1 MRNKTKL
8 LKVFLCKSLYALI
21 PTNMKYK
28 ALITSEQNKSY
39 LNTIEERD
47 SSDLPDHDMLIK
59 VKFSSLN
66 YKDALSASGNKGVTR
81 NYPHTPGIDAAG
93 IIEETRGDKF
103 KSGDEVIVTG
113 YDMGMN
119 TFGGFGEYI
128 RVPEDWVIKKPDN
141 LTLSE
146 SMAFGTAGLT
156 SGLCMRK
163 LLQNGLKPEDG
174 NVFVTGV
181 TGGVGII
188 SLMLFKK
195 LGFNVT
201 AITGKLDQEEFLL
214 NLGANEV
221 IDRKTLDL
229 DLISPLQKPLFS
241 GGIDAVGGKIL
252 SNLICSTSQR
262 AAIACCGMVGG
273 LSLDTSIF
281 PFILRG
287 LSLFGIDSAESLID
301 VKEEIWNNFSS
312 NWKLENIDEN
322 IKDISLN
329 ELPGEIDK
337 ILNGNQIGRVRV
349 VYD

>member
-1 MRNKTKL
+1 
-8 LKVFLCKSLYALI
+8 
-21 PTNMKYK
+21 MKYK
-28 ALITSEQNKSY
+28 ALLTKENDKSY
-39 LNTIEERD
+39 KNSIVELNI
-47 SSDLPDHDMLIK
+47 SDLPDNDTLIK
-59 VKFSSLN
+59 VKYSSLN

-81 NYPHTPGIDAAG
+81 KYPHTPGIDAAG
-93 IIEETRGDKF
+93 VIEESSGNKF

-128 RVPEDWVIKKPDN
+128 KVPEEWIIKKPKN
-141 LTLSE
+141 ISLSE

-156 SGLCMRK
+156 AGLCLRK
-163 LLQNGLKPEDG
+163 LLAHGLKPDDG
-174 NVFVTGV
+174 DVFVSGV

-201 AITGKLDQEEFLL
+201 AITGKLDQKEILL

-221 IDRKTLDL
+221 IDRNTLDL
-229 DLISPLQKPLFS
+229 DLISPLQKPLYS

-312 NWKLENIDEN
+312 NWKLENIDKN
-322 IKDISLN
+322 IKDISLD
-329 ELPGEIDK
+329 ELPSEIDK
-337 ILNGNQIGRVRV
+337 ILKGNQIGRVRV

>member
-1 MRNKTKL
+1 MIYRALVTQENKENFDNSIQDL
-8 LKVFLCKSLYALI
+8 NLSSL
-21 PTNMKYK
+21 PENDT
-28 ALITSEQNKSY
+28 
-39 LNTIEERD
+39 
-47 SSDLPDHDMLIK
+47 LIK

-81 NYPHTPGIDAAG
+81 SYPHTPGIDAAG
-93 IIEETRGDKF
+93 IIEETSGNKF
-103 KSGDEVIVTG
+103 KKGDEVIVTG

-119 TFGGFGEYI
+119 TFGGFGEFI
-128 RVPEDWVIKKPDN
+128 KVPQEWIVKKPDN
-141 LTLSE
+141 LSLSE

-156 SGLCMRK
+156 AGLCLRK
-163 LLQNGLKPEDG
+163 LLNHGLKPDNG

-195 LGFNVT
+195 LGFKVT
-201 AITGKLDQEEFLL
+201 AVTGKMNEKDLL
-214 NLGANEV
+214 KDLGADEV
-221 IDRKTLDL
+221 INRNELDV
-229 DLISPLQKPLFS
+229 DLLSPLQKPIYS

-287 LSLFGIDSAESLID
+287 LTLFGIDSAESLLS
-301 VKEEIWNNFSS
+301 VKEEVWNNFSS
-312 NWKLENIDEN
+312 DWKLENIDNN
-322 IKDISLN
+322 IKDISLD
-329 ELPGEIDK
+329 ELPIEIDK
-337 ILNGNQIGRVRV
+337 ILEGKQVGRVRV

>member
-1 MRNKTKL
+1 MQ
-8 LKVFLCKSLYALI
+8 
-21 PTNMKYK
+21 YK
-28 ALITSEQNKSY
+28 ALVTSEENKTFVNS
-39 LNTIEERD
+39 IETKD
-47 SSDLPDHDMLIK
+47 ISDLPNNDTLIK
-59 VKFSSLN
+59 IKYSSLN
-66 YKDALSASGNKGVTR
+66 FKDALSASGNKGVTK

-93 IIEETRGDKF
+93 IIEKTSGSKF
-103 KSGDEVIVTG
+103 KPGDEVIVTG

-119 TFGGFGEYI
+119 TNGGFGEYI
-128 RVPEDWVIKKPDN
+128 KVPQEWIVKKPDN

-156 SGLCMRK
+156 AGLCLRK
-163 LLQNGLKPEDG
+163 LLAHGLQPDDG
-174 NVFVTGV
+174 DVFVSGV

-195 LGFNVT
+195 LGFSVS
-201 AITGKLDQEEFLL
+201 AITGKLDQEEFLKS
-214 NLGANEV
+214 LGANKV
-221 IDRKTLDL
+221 IDRNTLDL
-229 DLISPLQKPLFS
+229 DLISPLQKPIYS

-322 IKDISLN
+322 IKDIPLD
-329 ELPGEIDK
+329 ELPSEIDK
-337 ILNGNQIGRVRV
+337 ILKGEQVGRVRIA
-349 VYD
+349 YD

>member
-1 MRNKTKL
+1 
-8 LKVFLCKSLYALI
+8 
-21 PTNMKYK
+21 MKYR
-28 ALITSEQNKSY
+28 ALVTRENNKNFENSIQNLDFSS
-39 LNTIEERD
+39 LPENDTI
-47 SSDLPDHDMLIK
+47 IK

-81 NYPHTPGIDAAG
+81 SYPHTPGIDAAG
-93 IIEETRGDKF
+93 IIEKTSGNKF
-103 KSGDEVIVTG
+103 KKGDEVIVTG

-128 RVPEDWVIKKPDN
+128 RVPQEWIVKKPDN
-141 LTLSE
+141 LSLSE

-156 SGLCMRK
+156 AGLCLRK
-163 LLQNGLKPEDG
+163 LLNHGLKPDDG
-174 NVFVTGV
+174 KVFVTGV

-195 LGFNVT
+195 LGFEVT
-201 AITGKLDQEEFLL
+201 AVTGKMNEKDLL
-214 NLGANEV
+214 TDLGADEV
-221 IDRKTLDL
+221 INRNELDT
-229 DLISPLQKPLFS
+229 DLLSPLQKPIYS

-287 LSLFGIDSAESLID
+287 LTLFGIDSAESLLP
-301 VKEEIWNNFSS
+301 VKEEVWKNFSS
-312 NWKLENIDEN
+312 DWKLENIDSN
-322 IKDISLN
+322 IKDIIVD
-329 ELPGEIDK
+329 ELPIEIDK
-337 ILNGNQIGRVRV
+337 ILEGKQIGRVRV

>member
-1 MRNKTKL
+1 MEYN
-8 LKVFLCKSLYALI
+8 ALV
-21 PTNMKYK
+21 T
-28 ALITSEQNKSY
+28 TEDNKSFI
-39 LNTIEERD
+39 NSIEKRD
-47 SSDLPDHDMLIK
+47 ISSLPDNDTLVK

-93 IIEETRGDKF
+93 IIEDTTSTNF
-103 KSGDEVIVTG
+103 QVGDEVIITG

-119 TFGGFGEYI
+119 TYGGFGEYI
-128 RVPEDWVIKKPDN
+128 RVPHEWIVKKPDN
-141 LTLSE
+141 LSLSE

-156 SGLCMRK
+156 AGLCLRK
-163 LLQNGLKPEDG
+163 LLLHGLKPDDG
-174 NVFVTGV
+174 EVFVSGV

-188 SLMLFKK
+188 SLMLFSK
-195 LGFNVT
+195 LGFDVT
-201 AITGKLDQEEFLL
+201 AITGKMDQEKLL
-214 NLGANEV
+214 KNLGA
-221 IDRKTLDL
+221 KTVLNRNDLDS
-229 DLISPLQKPLFS
+229 DLISPLQKPIYA

-252 SNLICSTSQR
+252 ANLICSTSQR

-287 LSLFGIDSAESLID
+287 LSLFGIDSAESLLET
-301 VKEEIWNNFSS
+301 KEEVWNNFATS
-312 NWKLENIDEN
+312 WKLENIDEN

-329 ELPGEIDK
+329 ELPSEIDK
-337 ILNGNQIGRVRV
+337 ILDGKQIGRVRI

>member
-1 MRNKTKL
+1 MEYN
-8 LKVFLCKSLYALI
+8 ALV
-21 PTNMKYK
+21 T
-28 ALITSEQNKSY
+28 TEDNKSFI
-39 LNTIEERD
+39 NSIEKRD
-47 SSDLPDHDMLIK
+47 ISSLPDNDTLVK

-93 IIEETRGDKF
+93 IIEDTTSTNF
-103 KSGDEVIVTG
+103 QVGDEVIITG

-128 RVPEDWVIKKPDN
+128 RVPQEWIVKKPDN
-141 LTLSE
+141 LSLSE

-156 SGLCMRK
+156 AGLCLRK
-163 LLQNGLKPEDG
+163 LLLHGLKPDDG
-174 NVFVTGV
+174 EVFVSGV

-188 SLMLFKK
+188 SLMLFSK
-195 LGFNVT
+195 LGFDVT
-201 AITGKLDQEEFLL
+201 AITGKMDQEKLL
-214 NLGANEV
+214 KNLGA
-221 IDRKTLDL
+221 KTVLNRNDLDS
-229 DLISPLQKPLFS
+229 DLISPLQKPIYA

-252 SNLICSTSQR
+252 ANLICSTSQR

-287 LSLFGIDSAESLID
+287 LSLFGIDSAESLLET
-301 VKEEIWNNFSS
+301 KEEVWNNFASS
-312 NWKLENIDEN
+312 WKLENIDEN

-329 ELPGEIDK
+329 ELPSEIDK
-337 ILNGNQIGRVRV
+337 ILDGKQIGRVRI

>member
-1 MRNKTKL
+1 MEYRTL
-8 LKVFLCKSLYALI
+8 V
-21 PTNMKYK
+21 T
-28 ALITSEQNKSY
+28 TEDNKSY
-39 LNTIEERD
+39 VNSIENRD
-47 SSDLPDHDMLIK
+47 ISNLPDNDTLIK

-93 IIEETRGDKF
+93 IIENSSSDNF
-103 KSGDEVIVTG
+103 KTGDEVIVTG

-156 SGLCMRK
+156 SGLSMRK
-163 LLQNGLKPEDG
+163 LLLNGLKPEDG

-301 VKEEIWNNFSS
+301 VKKEIWNNFSS

>member
-1 MRNKTKL
+1 
-8 LKVFLCKSLYALI
+8 
-21 PTNMKYK
+21 MKYK
-28 ALITSEQNKSY
+28 ALITSEKNKSY

-47 SSDLPDHDMLIK
+47 FSNLPNHDILIK

-93 IIEETRGDKF
+93 IIEETTGEKF

-201 AITGKLDQEEFLL
+201 AITGKLDQKEFLL

-229 DLISPLQKPLFS
+229 DLISPLQKPLYS

-262 AAIACCGMVGG
+262 ASIACCGMVGG

-287 LSLFGIDSAESLID
+287 LSLFGIDSAESLIN

>member
-1 MRNKTKL
+1 MDYR
-8 LKVFLCKSLYALI
+8 
-21 PTNMKYK
+21 
-28 ALITSEQNKSY
+28 ALITSEDNKTFINS
-39 LNTIEERD
+39 IEKRNIT
-47 SSDLPDHDMLIK
+47 DLPNNDTLIK
-59 VKFSSLN
+59 VKYSSLN

-81 NYPHTPGIDAAG
+81 NYPHTPGIDAPG
-93 IIEETRGDKF
+93 IIEETSGNVF
-103 KSGDEVIVTG
+103 KPGDEVIVTG

-128 RVPEDWVIKKPDN
+128 KVPQEWIVKKPDN
-141 LTLSE
+141 LSLSE

-156 SGLCMRK
+156 AGLCLRK
-163 LLQNGLKPEDG
+163 LLAHGLKPEDG
-174 NVFVTGV
+174 DVFVSGV

-188 SLMLFKK
+188 ALMLFKK

-201 AITGKLDQEEFLL
+201 AITGKLDQEEFLK
-214 NLGANEV
+214 NLGANQV
-221 IDRKTLDL
+221 IDRNTLDL
-229 DLISPLQKPLFS
+229 DLISPLQKPIYS

-252 SNLICSTSQR
+252 ANLICSTSQR

-301 VKEEIWNNFSS
+301 VKKEIWSNFSS
-312 NWKLENIDEN
+312 SWKLENIDEN
-322 IKDISLN
+322 IKDISLD
-329 ELPGEIDK
+329 ELPNEIEK
-337 ILNGNQIGRVRV
+337 ILKGNQIGRVRI

>member
-1 MRNKTKL
+1 
-8 LKVFLCKSLYALI
+8 
-21 PTNMKYK
+21 MKFK
-28 ALITSEQNKSY
+28 ALVTKEDNKKF
-39 LNTIEERD
+39 LNSIEERD
-47 SSDLPDHDMLIK
+47 LSILPDNDTLIR

-93 IIEETRGDKF
+93 IIEETTGNKF
-103 KSGDEVIVTG
+103 KPGDEVIVTG
-113 YDMGMN
+113 YDLGMN

-128 RVPEDWVIKKPDN
+128 RVPQDWIIEKPDN
-141 LTLSE
+141 LSLSE

-156 SGLCMRK
+156 AGLCLRK
-163 LLQNGLKPEDG
+163 LLLHGLKPDDG
-174 NVFVTGV
+174 DVFVSGV

-188 SLMLFKK
+188 SLMLFNK
-195 LGFNVT
+195 LGFDVT
-201 AITGKLDQEEFLL
+201 AITGKLDQEEYLRS
-214 NLGANEV
+214 LGAKNV
-221 IDRKTLDL
+221 IDRNTLDL
-229 DLISPLQKPLFS
+229 ELISPLQKPLYS

-287 LSLFGIDSAESLID
+287 LSLFGVDSAESLLET
-301 VKEEIWNNFSS
+301 KKEIWENLASS
-312 NWKLENIDEN
+312 WKIENIDEN
-322 IKDISLN
+322 IKNIPLE
-329 ELPGEIDK
+329 ELPNEIDE
-337 ILNGNQIGRVRV
+337 ILKGNQIGRVRV

>member
-1 MRNKTKL
+1 ME
-8 LKVFLCKSLYALI
+8 F
-21 PTNMKYK
+21 K
-28 ALITSEQNKSY
+28 ALVTKENNKAFVNS
-39 LNTIEERD
+39 IEKKD
-47 SSDLPDHDMLIK
+47 ISSLPENDTLVK

-93 IIEETRGDKF
+93 IVEETSGNKF
-103 KSGDEVIVTG
+103 NPGDEVIVTG
-113 YDMGMN
+113 FDMGMN

-128 RVPEDWVIKKPDN
+128 RVPQEWLVKKPEN

-156 SGLCMRK
+156 AGLCMRK
-163 LLQNGLKPEDG
+163 LLQHGLTPKDG
-174 NVFVTGV
+174 NVFVSGV

-188 SLMLFKK
+188 SLILFKK

-201 AITGKLDQEEFLL
+201 AITGKKDQEDFLKS
-214 NLGANEV
+214 LGASQV
-221 IDRKTLDL
+221 IDRNSLDL
-229 DLISPLQKPLFS
+229 DLISPLQKPLYS

-252 SNLICSTSQR
+252 ANLICSTSQR

-287 LSLFGIDSAESLID
+287 LTLFGVDSAESLIG
-301 VKEEIWNNFSS
+301 VKEEIWS
-312 NWKLENIDEN
+312 NYASVWKLENINDN
-322 IKDISLN
+322 IKDISLE
-329 ELPGEIDK
+329 ELPEEIDK
-337 ILNGNQIGRVRV
+337 ILKGNQIGRVRIA
-349 VYD
+349 YD

>member
-1 MRNKTKL
+1 MEYNALVTK
-8 LKVFLCKSLYALI
+8 
-21 PTNMKYK
+21 
-28 ALITSEQNKSY
+28 EDNKSFI
-39 LNTIEERD
+39 NSIEKRD
-47 SSDLPDHDMLIK
+47 ISSLPDNDTLVK

-93 IIEETRGDKF
+93 IIEETTSKNF
-103 KSGDEVIVTG
+103 QVGDEVIITG

-128 RVPEDWVIKKPDN
+128 RVPQEWIVKKPGN
-141 LTLSE
+141 LSLSE

-156 SGLCMRK
+156 AGLCLRK
-163 LLQNGLKPEDG
+163 LLLHGLKPDDG
-174 NVFVTGV
+174 EVFVSGV

-188 SLMLFKK
+188 SLMLFSK
-195 LGFNVT
+195 LGFDVT
-201 AITGKLDQEEFLL
+201 AITGKMDQEKLL
-214 NLGANEV
+214 KNLGAKTV
-221 IDRKTLDL
+221 LDRNDLDS
-229 DLISPLQKPLFS
+229 DLISPLQKPIYA

-287 LSLFGIDSAESLID
+287 LSLFGIDSAESLLET
-301 VKEEIWNNFSS
+301 KEEVWNNFATS
-312 NWKLENIDEN
+312 WKLENIDEN

-329 ELPGEIDK
+329 ELPSEIDK
-337 ILNGNQIGRVRV
+337 ILEGKQIGRVRI

>member
-1 MRNKTKL
+1 
-8 LKVFLCKSLYALI
+8 
-21 PTNMKYK
+21 MKYK
-28 ALITSEQNKSY
+28 ALEVRETGKKYERSI
-39 LNTIEERD
+39 IEKD
-47 SSDLPDHDMLIK
+47 LYDLPDNDTLIK
-59 VKFSSLN
+59 LKYSSLN

-81 NYPHTPGIDAAG
+81 TYPHTPGIDGAG
-93 IIEETRGDKF
+93 TVEETSGKRF
-103 KSGDEVIVTG
+103 KKGDEVIVTG

-128 RVPEDWVIKKPDN
+128 KVPQEWIVKKPEN
-141 LTLSE
+141 LSLSE

-156 SGLCMRK
+156 AGLCLRK
-163 LLQNGLKPEDG
+163 LLAHGLNPDDG
-174 NVFVTGV
+174 DVFVSGV

-201 AITGKLDQEEFLL
+201 AITGKLDQEDFLK
-214 NLGANEV
+214 NLGASKV
-221 IDRKTLDL
+221 IDRNTLDL
-229 DLISPLQKPLFS
+229 DLISPLQKPIYS

-287 LSLFGIDSAESLID
+287 LTLFGIDSAESLID
-301 VKEEIWNNFSS
+301 VKDEIWNNFSS
-312 NWKLENIDEN
+312 SWKLENIDEN
-322 IKDISLN
+322 IKDISLD
-329 ELPGEIDK
+329 ELPIEIDK
-337 ILNGNQIGRVRV
+337 ILKGNQIGRVRI

>member
-1 MRNKTKL
+1 MEYN
-8 LKVFLCKSLYALI
+8 ALV
-21 PTNMKYK
+21 T
-28 ALITSEQNKSY
+28 TEDNKSFI
-39 LNTIEERD
+39 NSIEKRD
-47 SSDLPDHDMLIK
+47 ISTLPDNDTLVK

-93 IIEETRGDKF
+93 IIEDTTSTNF
-103 KSGDEVIVTG
+103 QVGDEVIITG

-128 RVPEDWVIKKPDN
+128 RVPQEWIVKKPDN
-141 LTLSE
+141 LSLSE

-156 SGLCMRK
+156 AGLCLRK
-163 LLQNGLKPEDG
+163 LLLHGLKPDDG
-174 NVFVTGV
+174 EVFVSGV

-188 SLMLFKK
+188 SLMLFSK
-195 LGFNVT
+195 LGFDVT
-201 AITGKLDQEEFLL
+201 AITGKMNQEKLL
-214 NLGANEV
+214 KNLGAKTV
-221 IDRKTLDL
+221 LDRNDLDS
-229 DLISPLQKPLFS
+229 DLISPLQKPIYA

-287 LSLFGIDSAESLID
+287 LSLFGIDSAESLLE
-301 VKEEIWNNFSS
+301 VKEEVWNSFSS
-312 NWKLENIDEN
+312 DWKLENIDQN
-322 IKDISLN
+322 IKDISLD
-329 ELPGEIDK
+329 ELPSEIEK
-337 ILNGNQIGRVRV
+337 ILKGNQIGRVRV

>member
-1 MRNKTKL
+1 MEYN
-8 LKVFLCKSLYALI
+8 ALV
-21 PTNMKYK
+21 T
-28 ALITSEQNKSY
+28 TEDNKSF
-39 LNTIEERD
+39 NNSIEKRD
-47 SSDLPDHDMLIK
+47 ISSLPDNDTLVK

-93 IIEETRGDKF
+93 IIEDT
-103 KSGDEVIVTG
+103 KSTNFQVGDEVIITG

-128 RVPEDWVIKKPDN
+128 RVPHEWIVKKPDN
-141 LTLSE
+141 LSLSE

-156 SGLCMRK
+156 AGLCLRK
-163 LLQNGLKPEDG
+163 LLLHGLKPDDG
-174 NVFVTGV
+174 EVFVSGV

-188 SLMLFKK
+188 SLMLFSK
-195 LGFNVT
+195 LGFDVT
-201 AITGKLDQEEFLL
+201 AITGKMDQEKLL
-214 NLGANEV
+214 KNLGA
-221 IDRKTLDL
+221 KTVLNRNDLDT
-229 DLISPLQKPLFS
+229 DLISPLQKPIYA

-252 SNLICSTSQR
+252 ANLICSTSQR

-287 LSLFGIDSAESLID
+287 LSLFGIDSAESLLET
-301 VKEEIWNNFSS
+301 KEEVWNNFASS
-312 NWKLENIDEN
+312 WKLENIEEN

-329 ELPGEIDK
+329 ELPSEIDK
-337 ILNGNQIGRVRV
+337 ILDGKQIGRVRI

>member
-1 MRNKTKL
+1 MDYR
-8 LKVFLCKSLYALI
+8 
-21 PTNMKYK
+21 
-28 ALITSEQNKSY
+28 ALITSEDNKTFINS
-39 LNTIEERD
+39 IEKRNIT
-47 SSDLPDHDMLIK
+47 DLPNNDTLIK
-59 VKFSSLN
+59 VKYSSLN

-93 IIEETRGDKF
+93 IIEETSGNVF
-103 KSGDEVIVTG
+103 KPGDEVIVTG

-128 RVPEDWVIKKPDN
+128 KVPQEWIVKKPDN
-141 LTLSE
+141 LSLSE

-156 SGLCMRK
+156 AGLCLRK
-163 LLQNGLKPEDG
+163 LLSHGLKPEDG
-174 NVFVTGV
+174 DVFVSGV

-188 SLMLFKK
+188 ALMLFKK

-201 AITGKLDQEEFLL
+201 AITGKLDQEEFLK
-214 NLGANEV
+214 NLGANQV
-221 IDRKTLDL
+221 IDRNTLDL
-229 DLISPLQKPLFS
+229 DLISPLQKPIYS

-252 SNLICSTSQR
+252 ANLICSTSQR

-301 VKEEIWNNFSS
+301 VKKEIWSNFSS
-312 NWKLENIDEN
+312 SWKLENIDEN
-322 IKDISLN
+322 IKDISLD
-329 ELPGEIDK
+329 ELPNEIEK
-337 ILNGNQIGRVRV
+337 ILKGNQIGRVRI

>member
-1 MRNKTKL
+1 MEYN
-8 LKVFLCKSLYALI
+8 ALV
-21 PTNMKYK
+21 T
-28 ALITSEQNKSY
+28 TEDNKSFISS
-39 LNTIEERD
+39 IEKRD
-47 SSDLPDHDMLIK
+47 ISTLPDNDTLVK

-93 IIEETRGDKF
+93 IIEETTRQNF
-103 KSGDEVIVTG
+103 QVGDEVIITG

-128 RVPEDWVIKKPDN
+128 RVPQEWIVKKPDS
-141 LTLSE
+141 LSLSE

-156 SGLCMRK
+156 AGLCLRK
-163 LLQNGLKPEDG
+163 LLLHGLKPDDG
-174 NVFVTGV
+174 EVFVSGV

-188 SLMLFKK
+188 SLMLFSK
-195 LGFNVT
+195 LGFDVT
-201 AITGKLDQEEFLL
+201 AITGKMDQEKLL
-214 NLGANEV
+214 KNLGAKTV
-221 IDRKTLDL
+221 LDRNDLDS
-229 DLISPLQKPLFS
+229 DLISPLQKPIYA

-287 LSLFGIDSAESLID
+287 LSLFGIDSAESLLET
-301 VKEEIWNNFSS
+301 KEEVWNNFATS
-312 NWKLENIDEN
+312 WKLENIDEN
-322 IKDISLN
+322 IKDISLD
-329 ELPGEIDK
+329 ELPSEIDK
-337 ILNGNQIGRVRV
+337 ILDGKQIGRVRI

>member
-1 MRNKTKL
+1 MEYN
-8 LKVFLCKSLYALI
+8 ALV
-21 PTNMKYK
+21 T
-28 ALITSEQNKSY
+28 TEDNKSFISS
-39 LNTIEERD
+39 IEKRD
-47 SSDLPDHDMLIK
+47 ISTLPDNDTLVK

-93 IIEETRGDKF
+93 IIEETTSKKF
-103 KSGDEVIVTG
+103 QVGDEVIITG

-128 RVPEDWVIKKPDN
+128 RVPQEWIVKKPNN
-141 LTLSE
+141 LSLSE

-156 SGLCMRK
+156 AGLCLRK
-163 LLQNGLKPEDG
+163 LLLHGLKPDDG
-174 NVFVTGV
+174 QVFVSGV

-188 SLMLFKK
+188 SLMLFSK
-195 LGFNVT
+195 LGFDVT
-201 AITGKLDQEEFLL
+201 AITGKMDQEKLL
-214 NLGANEV
+214 KKLGAKTV
-221 IDRKTLDL
+221 IDRDDLDS
-229 DLISPLQKPLFS
+229 DLISPLQKPIYA

-287 LSLFGIDSAESLID
+287 LSLFGIDSAESLLET
-301 VKEEIWNNFSS
+301 KEEVWNNFASS
-312 NWKLENIDEN
+312 WKLENIDEN

-329 ELPGEIDK
+329 ELPSEIDK
-337 ILNGNQIGRVRV
+337 ILDGKQIGRVRI